1 MVLASC
7 TRRAADSIDR
17 RFCFDIT
24 ITDRPGAMTL
34 QALSDQD
41 RQEWL
46 EAMDGK
52 EPVYAQPVISK
63 DSQVSFKYRIWLPVF
78 HESIFLS

>member
-1 MVLASC
+1 
-7 TRRAADSIDR
+7 
-17 RFCFDIT
+17 
-24 ITDRPGAMTL
+24 MTL

>member
-1 MVLASC
+1 
-7 TRRAADSIDR
+7 
-17 RFCFDIT
+17 
-24 ITDRPGAMTL
+24 MTL

-63 DSQVSFKYRIWLPVF
+63 DTQVCVITCYCCCYQIKQQ
-78 HESIFLS
+78 

>member
-1 MVLASC
+1 
-7 TRRAADSIDR
+7 
-17 RFCFDIT
+17 
-24 ITDRPGAMTL
+24 MTL

-63 DSQVSFKYRIWLPVF
+63 DTQVCVKPAATAAVTKLNNNNLYSFHFIF
-78 HESIFLS
+78 ISIL

>member
-1 MVLASC
+1 MFHTLDKCIHMLVSMIVVFIIYGLIMS
-7 TRRAADSIDR
+7 RLLH
-17 RFCFDIT
+17 
-24 ITDRPGAMTL
+24 RPSGMTL

-41 RQEWL
+41 RQDWM

-63 DSQVSFKYRIWLPVF
+63 DTQVCGTYRL
-78 HESIFLS
+78 E

>member
-1 MVLASC
+1 
-7 TRRAADSIDR
+7 
-17 RFCFDIT
+17 
-24 ITDRPGAMTL
+24 MTL

-63 DSQVSFKYRIWLPVF
+63 DTQVCVSNMLLLLLPN
-78 HESIFLS
+78 